1 MLMND
6 ADTQN
11 ALAYAIRK
19 GDMLAIARLLNTGAN
34 INGYNSWGDTPL
46 MEAARTGQTGIARLL
61 LGLGADTN
69 LPYRN
74 ADFPAIYYAAV
85 GGYTRTFRLLIDSG
99 ANLEHRC
106 IGLKTPLIVAAHE
119 DSASAVNLLIE
130 GGADINAR
138 DRISITPLIA
148 GAISNNAAAV
158 HSLLNAGAEV
168 NAHDDRGKTAL
179 MWATINGNTHIA
191 RALFRAMATRPVRV
205 HPPDSSTRRQAF

>member
-1 MLMND
+1 MND

-34 INGYNSWGDTPL
+34 INGYNSWGYTPL

-85 GGYTRTFRLLIDSG
+85 GGHTRTFRLLIDSG

-168 NAHDDRGKTAL
+168 NAQDDRGKTAL

-191 RALFRAMATRPVRV
+191 RALFRAMATRPVCV

>member
-34 INGYNSWGDTPL
+34 INGYNSWGYTPL

-205 HPPDSSTRRQAF
+205 HPPGSSTRRQAF

>member
-1 MLMND
+1 W
-6 ADTQN
+6 
-11 ALAYAIRK
+11 
-19 GDMLAIARLLNTGAN
+19 
-34 INGYNSWGDTPL
+34 GYTPL

-69 LPYRN
+69 LPCRNAINLPYRN

-85 GGYTRTFRLLIDSG
+85 GGYTRTFRLLINSG